1 MSFWILTMTGQIISR
16 STVHQITELEQ
27 RTDKVKVRYKEFTE
41 RIRDLIKD
49 DQNFIDQDGERQI
62 QDWNEFTETDDVE
75 FREEF
80 QSATLDKTIPE
91 DNESFTP
98 DVFGDNY
105 LNKEIALMRGAGNS
119 SDTRY
124 GKVTKRVR

>member
-1 MSFWILTMTGQIISR
+1 MQ
-16 STVHQITELEQ
+16 Q
-27 RTDKVKVRYKEFTE
+27 RTDKVKVRYKKFTE

-49 DQNFIDQDGERQI
+49 DQHFIDQDGERQI

-75 FREEF
+75 FREES
-80 QSATLDKTIPE
+80 QSATLDKTIPKI
-91 DNESFTP
+91 NESFTP
-98 DVFGDNY
+98 DVFGDTY